1 MPGSILLARQRQHGS
16 PDVPYPELIGTS
28 MEIPTGRPSGAVAV
42 VSPIWAD
49 FYKDSRI
56 PAATRTGDTIH
67 VSGHTCETIDH
78 QFAADPAQQIRDT
91 FQNIAST
98 LAEAGASWADVVDI
112 TSYHV
117 GLRDQAGVTL
127 EIAAE
132 FLGDPFPSWTAC
144 GVTELF
150 DPEAVIEISC
160 VAVVGPDRPA
170 AGRNRASA

>member
-1 MPGSILLARQRQHGS
+1 MHPPTCRT
-16 PDVPYPELIGTS
+16 PEPIGVT
-28 MEIPTGRPSGAVAV
+28 MEIPTGRPSGAVAI

-56 PAATRTGDTIH
+56 PAATRTGNTIR

-78 QFAADPAQQIRDT
+78 TFAADPAQQIRDT
-91 FQNIAST
+91 FANIAST
-98 LAEAGASWADVVDI
+98 LAEAGGSWADVVDM

-117 GLRDQAGVTL
+117 GMHDQAELVL
-127 EIAAE
+127 EVALE

-150 DPEAVIEISC
+150 DPEAIIEISC
-160 VAVVGPDRPA
+160 VAVVGPEGPA
-170 AGRNRASA
+170 AGRNAAPA

>member
-1 MPGSILLARQRQHGS
+1 MPYHSMG
-16 PDVPYPELIGTS
+16 VT
-28 MEIPTGRPSGAVAV
+28 MEISTGRPSGATAI

-49 FYKDSRI
+49 FLNDSRI
-56 PAATRTGDTIH
+56 PAATRTGDTIR

-78 QFAADPAQQIRDT
+78 TFAADPAQQIRDT
-91 FQNIAST
+91 FENIAST

-112 TSYHV
+112 TSYHI
-117 GLRDQAGVTL
+117 GLSDQAEIVL

-132 FLGDPFPSWTAC
+132 FLGDPFPAWTAC

-160 VAVVGPDRPA
+160 VAVVGPDGPA
-170 AGRNRASA
+170 AARSAASG